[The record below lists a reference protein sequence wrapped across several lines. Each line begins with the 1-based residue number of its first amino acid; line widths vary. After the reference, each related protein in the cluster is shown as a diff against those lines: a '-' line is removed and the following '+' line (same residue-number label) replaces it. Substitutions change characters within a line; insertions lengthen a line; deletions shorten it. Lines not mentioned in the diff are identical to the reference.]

1 MLGILGPIPGIM
13 GLVGWEQTETG
24 RVNRGENG
32 ECRGLFHPDRG

>member
-1 MLGILGPIPGIM
+1 MLGTLGPIPGIL

-24 RVNRGENG
+24 RVNGENS